1 MANFSDLII
10 YEQDGKKYT
19 YEDLLKEIHESNE
32 ETADT
37 IRALAE
43 KLISLVDS
51 PAAAVSLM
59 EHINKL
65 FSSKV
70 KNDELLIRLAAI
82 LGRVIRDDMK
92 TSGDDTDPFG
102 LTDSEKQLL
111 LEEARQELQKFKG
124 NESV

>member
-1 MANFSDLII
+1 
-10 YEQDGKKYT
+10 
-19 YEDLLKEIHESNE
+19 
-32 ETADT
+32 
-37 IRALAE
+37 
-43 KLISLVDS
+43 
-51 PAAAVSLM
+51 
-59 EHINKL
+59 
-65 FSSKV
+65 
-70 KNDELLIRLAAI
+70 LAAI